1 MSKPVK
7 ISPRRRADISPGVR
21 RRVYER
27 DDWTCQ
33 YCGRR
38 IEPATPNQANGRN
51 APVDMSSG
59 KPVWLELDH
68 KTPRALGGNNSFDNL
83 RAACSPCNRRKSD
96 STQAVDWELRAARA
110 MEILT
115 TRPANQG
122 SVLAAARAL
131 LGVTPSLESGD
142 EFVIEG
148 VS

>member
-7 ISPRRRADISPGVR
+7 IPYRSRADVSPGVR

-38 IEPATPNQANGRN
+38 IEPTTPNQANGRN

-59 KPVWLELDH
+59 RPVWLELDH
-68 KTPRALGGNNSFDNL
+68 KTPRVLGGDNTFDNL

-110 MEILT
+110 IEILT
-115 TRPANQG
+115 AKPATQG
-122 SVLAAARAL
+122 SVMSAARAL
-131 LGVTPSLESGD
+131 LGVTPGSGD
-142 EFVIEG
+142 EFVIDE